1 MKMNR
6 RTFTAASAAGAGLL
20 ITGCGAEAAMAEPLV
35 ETKYGKV
42 RGAIEKGVYAFK
54 GIPYGADTG
63 GANRFLPP
71 KPPEPWSGVRE
82 ATTFPDLAPQGQ
94 STANP
99 ASGMGSDM
107 AKFFGTGA
115 GVVTKISENPLQ
127 LNVYTAGINDGQK
140 RPVMV
145 WIHGGGFSIGAGS
158 GPRTDGHHLA
168 SRHGVV
174 SVNMNHRLGA
184 MGYAY
189 LGGFDPAYAHS
200 GNQGQLDL
208 LLALEWVRDNIE
220 AFGGDPSRVM
230 IHGESGGGGKIGTI
244 LAMPG
249 FDGTYQRAIL
259 QSGTAN
265 RLPTT
270 DQATET
276 TEALLT
282 ELGIA
287 RADWRKLLTVPWE
300 DIVKAQAQLEIKM
313 RTSGYPRRGFVPT
326 VGTPDLPIQP
336 IEAAAKGAANLPVI
350 IGNTKHEMAT
360 MLMGSGLKLD
370 AVTNEMLRQ
379 RMQGLYQA
387 QADEAIA
394 AYKALH
400 PDYSPGDLLVRAMTD
415 QMRQGGIELAETR
428 AKAGSPTWQYLFAWE
443 SPVLPAMKAAHG
455 IDGSF
460 YFDNTDAIPITKGN
474 PVATKLA
481 TKASTAWA
489 NFAATG
495 VPSAPG
501 LPAWPQYKLPERQT
515 MVFEADPHVESDPLG
530 EDRKLRER
538 LAPPPV

>member
-6 RTFTAASAAGAGLL
+6 RTFAASSAASAGLIASGGPL
-20 ITGCGAEAAMAEPLV
+20 AAAMKDPVV
-35 ETKYGKV
+35 ETTHGKV
-42 RGAIEKGVYAFK
+42 RGAVEKGIYAFK

-71 KPPEPWSGVRE
+71 RPAAPWAGVRE
-82 ATTFPDLAPQGQ
+82 ATTMPNLAPQGQ

-107 AKFFGTGA
+107 SKFFGTGA
-115 GVVTKISENPLQ
+115 GYVTTVSEDCLQ
-127 LNVYTAGINDGQK
+127 LNVYTAGLNDGGK
-140 RPVMV
+140 RPIMV
-145 WIHGGGFSIGAGS
+145 WIHGGGFSIGGGS

-184 MGYAY
+184 MGYGY
-189 LGGFDPAYAHS
+189 LGAFDPEYARS

-208 LLALEWVRDNIE
+208 LLALQWVRDNAV
-220 AFGGDPSRVM
+220 AFGGDPDRIM

-249 FDGTYQRAIL
+249 FDGSYRSAIL

-270 DQATET
+270 DMATEA
-276 TEALLT
+276 TEALLKQ
-282 ELGIA
+282 LGIA
-287 RADWRKLLTVPWE
+287 RADWRKLLDTPWS
-300 DIVKAQAQLEIKM
+300 DVVKAQAQLEISM

-350 IGNTKHEMAT
+350 IGNTAHEMAT
-360 MLMGSGLKLD
+360 MLMGAGLDLS
-370 AVTNEMLRQ
+370 AVTDDVLKQ
-379 RMQGLYQA
+379 RMQGVYRDKA
-387 QADEAIA
+387 TEALD
-394 AYKALH
+394 AYRALH

-415 QMRQGGIELAETR
+415 QMRQGGIELAEVR
-428 AKAGSPTWQYLFAWE
+428 AAAGSPTWQYLFAWE
-443 SPVLPAMKAAHG
+443 SPVLPKMKAAHG
-455 IDGSF
+455 IDGAF
-460 YFDNTDAIPITKGN
+460 YFDNTDAIPITQDN
-474 PVATKLA
+474 PVATRLA
-481 TKASTAWA
+481 TIASSTWA

-495 VPSAPG
+495 VPAAKG
-501 LPAWPQYKLPERQT
+501 LPAWPQYSVPERAT
-515 MVFEADPHVESDPLG
+515 MVFDAQPHVESDPLG
-530 EDRKLRER
+530 ADRALREK
-538 LAPPPV
+538 LAPQV